1 MHYIHVFLLFGCKV
15 LTDSFA
21 IPWTVAY
28 QALLS
33 MGFPR
38 HFPVQGIFPTQ
49 GLDPCLLPGQWNPL
63 PLNNLGSLHWCLPM
77 YSCEILWMFFW
88 RGSRQANVH
97 QCSEVTGGL
106 LPPPPLSVWWVF
118 FLMGISS
125 PRHYPFISN
134 WSLHWPVP
142 PHSNSHFLILII
154 SQHWITSRSLT

>member
-1 MHYIHVFLLFGCKV
+1 MHYIHVFLLFSCKV
-15 LTDSFA
+15 LSDSFST
-21 IPWTVAY
+21 PWAVAY

-33 MGFPR
+33 LGFPR

-134 WSLHWPVP
+134 WSLHWPFSLFQLP
-142 PHSNSHFLILII
+142 FPHPYNFTKLNYK
-154 SQHWITSRSLT
+154 